1 MHEGEFLRAIQEDQ
15 GGSDGDVLGTI
26 DPLGKFLFG
35 LFYIFLN
42 SLLGLL
48 GYLLKIAFPSFN
60 FSDHYVPMGC
70 TELTKQFSNTINI
83 FACTLTPRYPGWR
96 DFTNF
101 VRDNGVSGTT
111 GQASVQGN
119 LEFIE
124 IHTD

>member
-1 MHEGEFLRAIQEDQ
+1 MCALQAVPVRIIGRRYSSYGMVISLEKLCAA
-15 GGSDGDVLGTI
+15 
-26 DPLGKFLFG
+26 
-35 LFYIFLN
+35 
-42 SLLGLL
+42 LLGR
-48 GYLLKIAFPSFN
+48 GVVY
-60 FSDHYVPMGC
+60 
-70 TELTKQFSNTINI
+70 
-83 FACTLTPRYPGWR
+83 TLTPRYTGWL